1 MDHAERETIK
11 AALAGE
17 SEAFEMLIR
26 TYSLRLYS
34 VAYAILQDREE
45 AEDIVQE
52 SFFKAFKARWRVRD
66 PEKFPAWLTTIA
78 RNKARD
84 LFRRKRRL
92 AQRELTG
99 DLPET
104 ESAEE
109 ERGAHLHQ
117 QVQSLLSALPEQ
129 HRTAVTLRYLEDLDY
144 RTIEQ
149 TMGLTN
155 GALRGILGRALGT
168 LRKGLKPSFSS
179 YGH

>member
-1 MDHAERETIK
+1 MDDTIK
-11 AALAGE
+11 AALGGE
-17 SEAFEMLIR
+17 TEAFEMLIHE
-26 TYSLRLYS
+26 YSSRLYA
-34 VAYAILQDREE
+34 VAYAILGNCEE
-45 AEDIVQE
+45 AEDVVQE
-52 SFFKAFKARWRVRD
+52 SFLKAYKARWRVRD

-84 LFRRKRRL
+84 LLRAHRRSP
-92 AQRELTG
+92 QRVVAEG
-99 DLPET
+99 LPEK
-104 ESAEE
+104 AA
-109 ERGAHLHQ
+109 GASGEGEDTDELHLRVH
-117 QVQSLLSALPEQ
+117 SILSTLPEQ

-168 LRKGLKPSFSS
+168 LRKGLKPSFTS